1 METSL
6 SPEAVEALARSLAVK
21 LGIKD
26 RTDADLANQMIVF
39 KQEDAKRNLDD
50 QEFKQE
56 VRDALRDLKRNKS
69 DLPYLAVS
77 VAIVAAFFSVL
88 SLVGTARAT
97 ERMSNEIREIR
108 EHMVMLPNGRSAP

>member
-26 RTDADLANQMIVF
+26 RTDADLANQMVAF
-39 KQEDAKRNLDD
+39 KTEDAKRVQDEA
-50 QEFKQE
+50 EFRQE

-69 DLPYLAVS
+69 DLPYVAVS

-97 ERMSNEIREIR
+97 ERLSNEIREIR
-108 EHMVMLPNGRSAP
+108 EHMVVSGGRSAP

>member
-26 RTDADLANQMIVF
+26 KTDADLANQMF
-39 KQEDAKRNLDD
+39 AFQQEDARRVKEEK
-50 QEFKQE
+50 EFRDE
-56 VRDALRDLKRNKS
+56 VRDALRDLQRNKS

-97 ERMSNEIREIR
+97 ERLSNEIREIR
-108 EHMVMLPNGRSAP
+108 EHMVVTGGRSAP

>member
-26 RTDADLANQMIVF
+26 RTDADLANQMIAF
-39 KQEDAKRNLDD
+39 ESAERKRTQDD

-56 VRDALRDLKRNKS
+56 VRDALRSLQRNKS
-69 DLPYLAVS
+69 DIPYVAVS

-97 ERMSNEIREIR
+97 ERLSNEIREIR
-108 EHMVMLPNGRSAP
+108 ERMVMSSGRSAP